1 MILCLSCHKPN
12 RGGYAPDPAAFSDEQ
27 SRCCGKVSVPTP
39 NPPYNRLMPLQHL
52 LQNKRYLFWSLQL
65 AGWGSWGITFYLG
78 MLVWGKSESLYAI
91 YLPIVSTL
99 GMLITL
105 PLRALYRSVWDRNIA
120 WRAASVLVGSFVAGA
135 TWMAGRVLIFQSLF
149 PMPEEKVVSQ
159 EMEFW
164 SHFEG
169 TTSAFMVMVVWS
181 ALYFGIKFYMMAQ
194 EEQQR
199 RLKATAMAHEAQ
211 LKMLHYQLN
220 PHFLFNTLNAIST
233 LILDQNTQLANTMV
247 TRLSRFLRYSLDN
260 DPMLKVTVAEEVEAL
275 KLYLDIEKVRFDDR
289 LQLSFDIEPAAAS
302 ALMPSLLL
310 QPLVENSIKHAISL
324 AINGGSISVSASVQG
339 EKLRLSVA
347 DDGPG
352 LDLHHGLPRGG
363 GVGLL
368 NCRERLREIY
378 GDDQSFALGTTEP
391 HGLTVTIYIPFEQTQ
406 EES

>member
-1 MILCLSCHKPN
+1 MK
-12 RGGYAPDPAAFSDEQ
+12 
-27 SRCCGKVSVPTP
+27 
-39 NPPYNRLMPLQHL
+39 PPYNRQMPIQHFL
-52 LQNKRYLFWSLQL
+52 HNKRHLFWALQL
-65 AGWGSWGITFYLG
+65 AGWGSWAVTFYLG

-105 PLRALYRSVWDRNIA
+105 ALRALYRAVWDKHII
-120 WRAASVLVGSFVAGA
+120 WRAIAVLVGSLAGGA
-135 TWMAGRVLIFQSLF
+135 TWMAGRVLIFLNLF
-149 PMPEEKVVSQ
+149 PTPPDKNMPA

-233 LILDQNTQLANTMV
+233 LILDRDTQLANTMV
-247 TRLSRFLRYSLDN
+247 ARLSRFLRYSLDN
-260 DPMLKVTVAEEVEAL
+260 DPMQKVTVAQEVEAL

-289 LQLSFDIEPAAAS
+289 LELNFDIDPQAS
-302 ALMPSLLL
+302 QALMPSLLL
-310 QPLVENSIKHAISL
+310 QPLVENAIKYAISL
-324 AINGGSISVSASVQG
+324 AINGGSISVSASVAG
-339 EKLRLSVA
+339 EKLLLCVA

-352 LDLHHGLPRGG
+352 LDFDHCGLPKGG

-368 NCRERLREIY
+368 NCRERLQEIY
-378 GDDQSFALGTTEP
+378 GDNQSFTLGTTDP
-391 HGLTVTIYIPFEQTQ
+391 HGLTVTISIPFERKQ
-406 EES
+406 ETS